1 MRRLLL
7 LAALAAAALA
17 TGASAGAAVAQQT
30 SYAFGRTGGNIRPYT
45 VTISA
50 TGVVRASGPIAVGT
64 KRLKPTQLATLRRL
78 AVKLRFGALPAK
90 TLCTGTLPDVAAT
103 FIRVGSRR
111 VLVHGECVARY
122 TRFWLALSKAVQL
135 TGMA

>member
-1 MRRLLL
+1 
-7 LAALAAAALA
+7 
-17 TGASAGAAVAQQT
+17 
-30 SYAFGRTGGNIRPYT
+30 
-45 VTISA
+45 
-50 TGVVRASGPIAVGT
+50 
-64 KRLKPTQLATLRRL
+64 
-78 AVKLRFGALPAK
+78 
-90 TLCTGTLPDVAAT
+90 LPDVAAT